1 MQGYW
6 NRPDATRAVLSPDG
20 VLLTPDLGR
29 LDDSGLLYLLGR
41 IDEVINRGGEKVSP
55 EEVEGVLCQHPGVGA
70 AAVFA
75 VPDPAGVLGEVV
87 HAVVVCRPGTT
98 VTTQELIQH
107 AAARLESYKV
117 PRAIEFAEHLPR
129 ALLGKMQR
137 GRLRARREADERIGP

>member
-1 MQGYW
+1 
-6 NRPDATRAVLSPDG
+6 

-55 EEVEGVLCQHPGVGA
+55 EEVEGVLYQHPSVGA

-87 HAVVVCRPGTT
+87 HAMVVCRPGIT

-117 PRAIEFAEHLPR
+117 PHAIEFAEHLPR

-137 GRLRARREADERIGP
+137 GRLRARRETDEGIGL